1 MYSNKKINILGHLK
15 KRRVKQFLIF
25 FLIAFIFLIF
35 SKLSNDYKQTIKLK
49 VSLANTEEE
58 IVLDNYSTNFIDAYV
73 EAKVFSLVPF
83 IFKNST
89 DIILDAKTD
98 VISNYNQFI
107 FDVQKHKFL
116 IEGQL
121 GKSYKILSLQ
131 PDTLFLNY
139 SKSASKYVPIN
150 LNSAIEYAIGYDL
163 KGNFSF
169 NVDSVKVVGPSS
181 VVENIKS
188 LSTEKL
194 ELKNVQKDISEKIGF
209 SIKDY
214 SNVEVFPK
222 AISVSGKVTRFT
234 EGTIQIP
241 ITISNKPNN
250 IEINFF
256 PKTVTV
262 VYYVD
267 LDEFNSI
274 KAKDFMVE
282 CDYSEVLDNQTYLV
296 PKVVKKP
303 EHVKRSS
310 IKQKR
315 IDFIKL

>member
-58 IVLDNYSTNFIDAYV
+58 IVLDNDSTNFIDAYV
-73 EAKVFSLVPF
+73 EAKGFSLVPF

-89 DIILDAKTD
+89 DII
-98 VISNYNQFI
+98 I

-222 AISVSGKVTRFT
+222 TVSVSGKVTRFT